1 MTADAS
7 EAEGQHGDKPRVPRR
22 VPFERSDLDEY
33 RGTSPPSLT
42 DQLRAVIQQY
52 SERNTLR
59 LCRKGKQ
66 IVRADGSSYRLPCGN
81 RWSCPLCSPA
91 RLADDQARI
100 ERALQASSAVVFLTF
115 TVAKEESLPA
125 SRWLSPILET
135 WSAAFSTGSWM
146 KRFRLRTGMTGWVRS
161 VEMTLQNGGAHA
173 HIHAALVFASRP
185 GESDMDELIDRWV
198 IAAERSGYRASR
210 RAQQWKRSAAG
221 PDRTR
226 VAFYLCEQS
235 AIRQSRPGKGRT
247 PGDVLHHVAATGD
260 ADDLEL
266 LLKFHEAVLR
276 KHKISASRG
285 FWEIGGTSP
294 VRGAN

>member
-1 MTADAS
+1 MTNAD
-7 EAEGQHGDKPRVPRR
+7 RR
-22 VPFERSDLDEY
+22 VPFDRSSLDQY
-33 RGTSPPSLT
+33 RVTSPPSLT

-66 IVRADGSSYRLPCGN
+66 IIRADGSSYRLPCGN
-81 RWSCPLCSPA
+81 RWSCPSCSPT

-100 ERALQASSAVVFLTF
+100 ERVLQSSSAVVFLTL

-146 KRFRLRTGMTGWVRS
+146 QDFRLRSGMTGWVRS
-161 VEMTLQNGGAHA
+161 IEMTLEHGGAHA
-173 HIHAALVFASRP
+173 HIHAALLFDSRP
-185 GESDMDELIDRWV
+185 PESAMEELIDHWV
-198 IAAERSGYRASR
+198 IAAERSGHRASR
-210 RAQQWKRSAAG
+210 HGQQWKRAAPG

-226 VAFYLCEQS
+226 VAFYLCEQN

-247 PGDVLHHVAATGD
+247 PGDMLHSVAVTGD

-266 LLKFHEAVLR
+266 LLRFHEAVFR
-276 KHKISASRG
+276 KQKISTSRG
-285 FWEIGGTSP
+285 FWEIGDAQP
-294 VRGAN
+294 VRRAS